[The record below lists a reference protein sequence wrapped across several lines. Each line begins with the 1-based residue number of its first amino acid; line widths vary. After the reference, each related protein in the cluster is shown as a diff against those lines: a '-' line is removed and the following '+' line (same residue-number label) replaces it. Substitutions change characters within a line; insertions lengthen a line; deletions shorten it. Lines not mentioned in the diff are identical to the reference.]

1 MEGMRDIARS
11 YYARAS
17 EADKRTIIQFFTE
30 LDIDGDGLISLAEFK
45 RPISGAEAVFY
56 KLDANGDGRLDF
68 DEFLCLYYMS
78 GKMPVLNCDGCAQ
91 FLVGPYFSCLLC
103 IGRGDNSYDLCCSC
117 YCRGAEFSH
126 EHSVEHMVDHHSQ
139 LMLFRTRTACDEKA
153 QNKVPITNNV
163 SFC

>member
-1 MEGMRDIARS
+1 MTKWYSLR
-11 YYARAS
+11 
-17 EADKRTIIQFFTE
+17 FFIVE
-30 LDIDGDGLISLAEFK
+30 SFYHFEKFIHSWVISVSTEFK

-139 LMLFRTRTACDEKA
+139 LMLFRTRTAGNEKA
-153 QNKVPITNNV
+153 QNKVKITNNV